1 MMMDNN
7 IRITLPEVAQT
18 AAQIRNCNSALDNI
32 LSYVSKLMN
41 ELNSIWLSDGEE
53 MLLSRFRKFSGR
65 FIDESEVIESYARF
79 LDSTVT
85 DYDSLESMIVA
96 NASNFA

>member
-1 MMMDNN
+1 MQNN
-7 IRITLPEVAQT
+7 IQITLSEVSET
-18 AAQIRNCNSALDNI
+18 ASAIRNYNSALDDI
-32 LSYVSKLMN
+32 LNYVNRIMH

-53 MLLSRFRKFSGR
+53 MLLSRFQRFSAK

-79 LDSTVT
+79 LDSTVN
-85 DYDSLESMIVA
+85 DYDSLESTIVA